1 MDPIAFDAVNIS
13 SLKLVELMLTK
24 GVYVDSYVYI
34 TGETLLMR
42 AAERSTAAMVE
53 LLINSGANPN
63 EVNALGA
70 SPVLYAACGLNLDT
84 MKMLESKGAD
94 LKYKMKYEVGG
105 IGTQYCNASA
115 IAYWFASNNA
125 SLKTDAIN
133 MYRYLIEKGAAR
145 QGSPERNVGVFTSPS
160 QQIHGTSYPE
170 YISDSMKRAA
180 KINHARMQAKRGAA
194 ATTTSSE
201 QQSTPEPAAT
211 GNAEAA
217 AKNSEAKV
225 SDEALEALK
234 PLYDRLAKLTC
245 KEAYSALCQKKLL
258 MLLDCIRN
266 GNDVNCTIPET
277 KGSAAI
283 HYACALGSVSITEW
297 LLKNGANPN
306 AKTAKGADPM
316 TCIGSD
322 NRAAI
327 SNLLKQYGAK

>member
-1 MDPIAFDAVNIS
+1 
-13 SLKLVELMLTK
+13 
-24 GVYVDSYVYI
+24 
-34 TGETLLMR
+34 
-42 AAERSTAAMVE
+42 
-53 LLINSGANPN
+53 
-63 EVNALGA
+63 
-70 SPVLYAACGLNLDT
+70 

-115 IAYWFASNNA
+115 IAYWYASNNA
-125 SLKTDAIN
+125 SRKTDAIN
-133 MYRYLIEKGAAR
+133 IYRYLIEKGAAK
-145 QGSPERNVGVFTSPS
+145 QGSPERNVGVWSSPE
-160 QQIHGTSYPE
+160 QQIHGDYPS

-180 KINHARMQAKRGAA
+180 KINHDRMQAKRGAA
-194 ATTTSSE
+194 APAATTASSE
-201 QQSTPEPAAT
+201 QQSTAEPAAASNT
-211 GNAEAA
+211 EAA
-217 AKNSEAKV
+217 SNNSEAKV

-234 PLYDRLAKLTC
+234 PLYDRLAKLKC
-245 KEAYSALCQKKLL
+245 KQAYSTLCQKNLL

-266 GNDVNCTIPET
+266 GEDVNCTIPET

-297 LLKNGANPN
+297 LLKNGADPN

-327 SNLLKQYGAK
+327 SKLLKQYGAK